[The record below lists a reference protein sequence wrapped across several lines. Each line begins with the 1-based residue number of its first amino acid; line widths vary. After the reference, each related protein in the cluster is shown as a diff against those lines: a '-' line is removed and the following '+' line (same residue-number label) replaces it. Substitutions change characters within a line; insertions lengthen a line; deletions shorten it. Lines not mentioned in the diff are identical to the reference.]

1 MVRNWQ
7 GHNIQDYFKQVKQ
20 AASTKNAQSSS
31 FIMKQNG
38 IIFLIFSGVDKKF
51 ILLHPLFSKR
61 ELENKI

>member
-7 GHNIQDYFKQVKQ
+7 GNDFSNCIKQVKLF
-20 AASTKNAQSSS
+20 ALYKK
-31 FIMKQNG
+31 KQTFPAIFNQIR

-61 ELENKI
+61 ELENEI